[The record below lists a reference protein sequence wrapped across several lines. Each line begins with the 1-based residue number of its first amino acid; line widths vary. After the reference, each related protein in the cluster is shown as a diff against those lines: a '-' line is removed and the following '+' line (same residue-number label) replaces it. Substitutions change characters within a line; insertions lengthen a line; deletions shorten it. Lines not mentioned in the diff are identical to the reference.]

1 MVFEIDG
8 SHGDMMQALVKTA
21 KGKGLI
27 ELRSVPEPSIGESEI
42 LLEVKACGICGTD
55 LHIYHDEFPYYPP
68 VILGHEFSGTI
79 SAIGANVKGWAVGD
93 RVVGE
98 PHTMACGVCHL
109 CRTGNRQICPSK
121 RSPGW
126 GIDGAFAPL
135 MRWPEP
141 ALLHR
146 IPDSLDFLT
155 AALTEPLAN
164 VVTDVVLTQ
173 AVMVGDVVAVA
184 GPGPI
189 GIMAALVAKR
199 AGASAVIIFGTDD
212 DEEMRLSLCRTLPEI
227 DHVLNVQKEDL
238 TALVSHVT
246 LGRGVDVFIEASG
259 ARAAMQTG
267 AQIIRK
273 MGTVTAIGL
282 TGKPGIEFP
291 YDAFMMKSVRYLF
304 NVSTKY
310 DSWDRAIG
318 LLASG
323 LIPAGKLI
331 THKGSLDQWQSFFD
345 ALLARKALKGL
356 FIL

>member
-1 MVFEIDG
+1 MR
-8 SHGDMMQALVKTA
+8 ALVKTT
-21 KGKGLI
+21 KGKGFI
-27 ELRSVPEPSIGESEI
+27 EIQDLPEPSIGESEVLI
-42 LLEVKACGICGTD
+42 DVKACGICGTD

-68 VILGHEFSGTI
+68 VILGHEFSGVI
-79 SAIGANVKGWAVGD
+79 SAVGRDVKGWAVGD

-98 PHTMACGVCHL
+98 PHTMACGVCPL
-109 CRTGNRQICPSK
+109 CRTGNRQICPHK

-126 GIDGAFAPL
+126 GIDGAFAPR

-146 IPDSLDFLT
+146 IPDGLDFTT

-189 GIMAALVAKR
+189 GIMAALVAKC
-199 AGASAVIIFGTDD
+199 AGASSVIIFGTDD
-212 DEEMRLSLCRTLPEI
+212 DEETRLSLCRSLPAI
-227 DHVLNVQKEDL
+227 DHVVNVQKDDL
-238 TALVSHVT
+238 AALVHDMTS
-246 LGRGVDVFIEASG
+246 GRGVDLFVEASG

-267 AQIIRK
+267 AQVIRK
-273 MGTVTAIGL
+273 LGTVTAIGL
-282 TGKPGIEFP
+282 TGKPAVEFP

-304 NVSTKY
+304 NISTKY
-310 DSWDRAIG
+310 DSWDRAIR

-323 LIPAGKLI
+323 LIPDAKLI
-331 THKGSLDQWQSFFD
+331 THKGSLDQWQPFFD
-345 ALLARKALKGL
+345 ALLSRKALKGMFL
-356 FIL
+356 L